1 LYCHFPLIADSKATE
16 EEDDDPV
23 EPGVVA
29 PVEASVDPVDDESLV
44 SSVSSV
50 LPPEHAAR
58 SISD

>member
-1 LYCHFPLIADSKATE
+1 LLIRKQRKKI
-16 EEDDDPV
+16 DDDPV